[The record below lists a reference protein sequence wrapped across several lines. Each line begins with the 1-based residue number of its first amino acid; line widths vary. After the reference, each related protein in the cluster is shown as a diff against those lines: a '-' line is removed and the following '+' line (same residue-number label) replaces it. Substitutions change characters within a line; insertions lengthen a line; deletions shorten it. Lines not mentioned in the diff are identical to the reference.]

1 MNDDP
6 VIAVFKL
13 GEKDKMT
20 ELLHEGHVFM
30 NSLSYFAKLENDS
43 PRSDPDEGVGYYHQ
57 ADGATFQMQNDERW
71 TTIGAVCGGIRFRN
85 NGLTPLNIYCLH
97 SKKQSQYGN
106 PFKLD
111 QLSLGDS
118 YVLFLDV
125 DEFIRRLRMAI
136 TKAGHELRYGL
147 VNYVD
152 RQVYSG
158 PMSTFTKFS
167 EHADQNEFRIAATPG
182 TNSPISIRIG
192 DLSDIAIMGST
203 SERLLL
209 DPKQPPHAMMEP
221 VSP

>member
-6 VIAVFKL
+6 IIAVFKL

-71 TTIGAVCGGIRFRN
+71 TTIGAMRGGIRFRDN
-85 NGLTPLNIYCLH
+85 SLTPLNIYCLH
-97 SKKQSQYGN
+97 SKKQSQYGS

-152 RQVYSG
+152 RRVYSG
-158 PMSTFTKFS
+158 PMGTFTKFS
-167 EHADQNEFRIAATPG
+167 EHADQNEFRITATPG

-192 DLSDIAIMGST
+192 DLSDIAMMGST